1 VIKAVKGSRRQRAF
15 RNGLLTLEFF
25 GAQLLGKFFD
35 DAVKD
40 SRLRYS
46 PMQSVEK
53 PKTPN
58 EKKGRALRPQEIQS
72 LLANAEDETTR
83 LILLMGILTGMRRGE
98 LFGLWWEDIDWR
110 HDVVRVRRA
119 LYWRHVKYVRPAEG
133 EPYTFVEPKSKT
145 SIREIDLSP
154 ALKTKLR
161 QYSLAG
167 ATTEQ
172 IVSGSPRTGL
182 VFSTA
187 KRKPMDPNA
196 FLRRHF
202 ARAVAAAELGEL
214 RFHDLRHT
222 FGSMKIEDIC

>member
-83 LILLMGILTGMRRGE
+83 LILMMGIDWNAPRGVIWTVV
-98 LFGLWWEDIDWR
+98 GR
-110 HDVVRVRRA
+110 HR
-119 LYWRHVKYVRPAEG
+119 
-133 EPYTFVEPKSKT
+133 
-145 SIREIDLSP
+145 
-154 ALKTKLR
+154 
-161 QYSLAG
+161 LA
-167 ATTEQ
+167 A
-172 IVSGSPRTGL
+172 
-182 VFSTA
+182 
-187 KRKPMDPNA
+187 
-196 FLRRHF
+196 
-202 ARAVAAAELGEL
+202 
-214 RFHDLRHT
+214 
-222 FGSMKIEDIC
+222 